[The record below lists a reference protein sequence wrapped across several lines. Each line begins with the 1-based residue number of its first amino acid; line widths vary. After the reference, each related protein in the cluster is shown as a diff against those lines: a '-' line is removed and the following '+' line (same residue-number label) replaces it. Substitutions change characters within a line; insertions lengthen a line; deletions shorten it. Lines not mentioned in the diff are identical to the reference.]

1 MIRYISGRLAQS
13 FIVMFVVA
21 AVAFALFDFVG
32 DPVRQM
38 VTEDASQAEIERL
51 REMMGLNDSV
61 VVQFWRYVSGAV
73 QGDFG
78 VSYFHKRPVGV
89 LLQERMPATFE
100 LAGTSVLLSIL
111 LGIPLGVYT
120 GLHRN
125 GRIARGL
132 MAVSLVGISIPT
144 FLIGIMLIYLF
155 SVILGW
161 LPSFGRGETTELF
174 GGAWTTGFLTTSGLR
189 ALILPSITLA
199 LFQTTMVMRLVR
211 AEMLD
216 VMRTDYIKFA
226 RARGLRDRVVHFR
239 HALKNTLMPVV
250 TVIGLQLGAVIAFA
264 IITESVFQWPG
275 MGRLFLQA
283 IQQVDIPVMSAYLI
297 MIAFFFVVINLIT
310 DLTYYAIDPR
320 LRSGA
325 LKGNAHA

>member
-13 FIVMFVVA
+13 FIVMFIVA

-61 VVQFWRYVSGAV
+61 AVQFWRYVSGAV

-144 FLIGIMLIYLF
+144 FLISAVGLRMFF
-155 SVILGW
+155 SW
-161 LPSFGRGETTELF
+161 H
-174 GGAWTTGFLTTSGLR
+174 TSG
-189 ALILPSITLA
+189 
-199 LFQTTMVMRLVR
+199 
-211 AEMLD
+211 
-216 VMRTDYIKFA
+216 
-226 RARGLRDRVVHFR
+226 
-239 HALKNTLMPVV
+239 
-250 TVIGLQLGAVIAFA
+250 
-264 IITESVFQWPG
+264 
-275 MGRLFLQA
+275 
-283 IQQVDIPVMSAYLI
+283 
-297 MIAFFFVVINLIT
+297 
-310 DLTYYAIDPR
+310 
-320 LRSGA
+320 
-325 LKGNAHA
+325 

>member
-13 FIVMFVVA
+13 FIVMFIVA

-61 VVQFWRYVSGAV
+61 AMQFWRYVSGAV

-155 SVILGW
+155 SVVLGW
-161 LPSFGRGETTELF
+161 LPSFGRGETTEVF

-239 HALKNTLMPVV
+239 HALKNTLMSVV

>member
-161 LPSFGRGETTELF
+161 LPSFGRGETTEVF

>member
-61 VVQFWRYVSGAV
+61 AVQFWRYVSGAV

-155 SVILGW
+155 SVVLGW
-161 LPSFGRGETTELF
+161 LPSFGRGETTEVF

-226 RARGLRDRVVHFR
+226 RARGLRDGVVHFR

>member
-61 VVQFWRYVSGAV
+61 AVQFWRYVSGAV

-155 SVILGW
+155 SVVLGW
-161 LPSFGRGETTELF
+161 LPSFGRGETTEVF

-211 AEMLD
+211 AEMLE
-216 VMRTDYIKFA
+216 VLRTDYIKFA
-226 RARGLRDRVVHFR
+226 R
-239 HALKNTLMPVV
+239 ALKNTLMPVV

>member
-13 FIVMFVVA
+13 FIVMFIVA

-61 VVQFWRYVSGAV
+61 AVQFWRYVSGAV

-155 SVILGW
+155 SVVLGW
-161 LPSFGRGETTELF
+161 LPSFGRGETIEVF

>member
-61 VVQFWRYVSGAV
+61 AVQFWRYVSGAV

-100 LAGTSVLLSIL
+100 LVSTSVLLSIL

-155 SVILGW
+155 SVVLGW
-161 LPSFGRGETTELF
+161 LPSFGRGETTEVF

>member
-61 VVQFWRYVSGAV
+61 AVQFWRYVSGAV

-120 GLHRN
+120 GLHRH

-155 SVILGW
+155 SVVLGW
-161 LPSFGRGETTELF
+161 LPSFGRGETTEVF

>member
-1 MIRYISGRLAQS
+1 MIRYVSGRLAQS
-13 FIVMFVVA
+13 ILVMFLVA
-21 AVAFALFDFVG
+21 AVAFSLFGFVG
-32 DPVRQM
+32 DPIRQM
-38 VTEDASQAEIERL
+38 ITEDASQAEIERL
-51 REMMGLNDSV
+51 RDVMGLNDPVSI
-61 VVQFWRYVSGAV
+61 QFWRYISGAV

-78 VSYFHKRPVGV
+78 VSYFHKRPVGT
-89 LLQERMPATFE
+89 LIAERMPATVE
-100 LAGTSVLLSIL
+100 LAGLSVLLSVLI
-111 LGIPLGVYT
+111 GIPLGVYT
-120 GLHRN
+120 GLNRF
-125 GRIARGL
+125 GRVARGL
-132 MAVSLVGISIPT
+132 MAVSLIGISIPT

-161 LPSFGRGETTELF
+161 LPSFGRGDTVSIL
-174 GGAWTTGFLTTSGLR
+174 GGSWSTGFLTISGLKS
-189 ALILPSITLA
+189 LILPSITLA

-226 RARGLRDRVVHFR
+226 RARGLGKRAINFR

-250 TVIGLQLGAVIAFA
+250 TVIGLQLGNVIAFA

-297 MIAFFFVVINLIT
+297 MIAFFFVIINLIT
-310 DLTYYAIDPR
+310 DLAYYAIDPR
-320 LRSGA
+320 LRSNT
-325 LKGNAHA
+325 LKGTANA

>member
-61 VVQFWRYVSGAV
+61 AVQFWRYVSGAV

-155 SVILGW
+155 SVVLGW
-161 LPSFGRGETTELF
+161 LPSFGRGETTEVF

-199 LFQTTMVMRLVR
+199 LFQTTMVM
-211 AEMLD
+211 MLD

>member
-13 FIVMFVVA
+13 FIVMFIVA

-61 VVQFWRYVSGAV
+61 AVQFWRYVSGAV

-155 SVILGW
+155 SVVLGW
-161 LPSFGRGETTELF
+161 LPSFGRGETTEVF

>member
-1 MIRYISGRLAQS
+1 MIRYVSGRLAQS
-13 FIVMFVVA
+13 LLVMLLVA
-21 AVAFALFDFVG
+21 AVAFALFGFVG
-32 DPVRQM
+32 DPIRQM
-38 VTEDASQAEIERL
+38 ITEDASQAEIDRL
-51 REMMGLNDSV
+51 RELMGLNDPV
-61 VVQFWRYVSGAV
+61 TVQFWRYITGAV

-78 VSYFHKRPVGV
+78 VSYFHKRPVGALIV
-89 LLQERMPATFE
+89 ERLPATFE
-100 LAGTSVLLSIL
+100 LAGLSVLLSIIV
-111 LGIPLGVYT
+111 GIPLGVYT
-120 GLHRN
+120 GLHRH
-125 GRIARGL
+125 GRIARVL

-144 FLIGIMLIYLF
+144 FLIGIMLIFLF

-161 LPSFGRGETTELF
+161 LPSFGRGETVELL
-174 GGAWTTGFLTTSGLR
+174 GGLWSTGFLTVSGLR
-189 ALILPSITLA
+189 SLILPSVTLA

-216 VMRTDYIKFA
+216 VMRTDYIRFA
-226 RARGLRDRVVHFR
+226 RARGLLNRTVHFR

-250 TVIGLQLGAVIAFA
+250 TVVGLQFGTVIAFA

-320 LRSGA
+320 LRMNAVKGGA
-325 LKGNAHA
+325 RA

>member
-1 MIRYISGRLAQS
+1 M
-13 FIVMFVVA
+13 
-21 AVAFALFDFVG
+21 
-32 DPVRQM
+32 
-38 VTEDASQAEIERL
+38 
-51 REMMGLNDSV
+51 
-61 VVQFWRYVSGAV
+61 
-73 QGDFG
+73 
-78 VSYFHKRPVGV
+78 
-89 LLQERMPATFE
+89 
-100 LAGTSVLLSIL
+100 
-111 LGIPLGVYT
+111 GVYT

-155 SVILGW
+155 SVVLGW
-161 LPSFGRGETTELF
+161 LPSFGRGETTEVF